1 MRYVR
6 VRDGGRIVHAILSR
20 GGVLNVLPGDPFLHP
35 DGALAGMARTTGEQL
50 GFDPAVLVPPVSP
63 GKILCAG
70 LNYVDH
76 IRESNARTPES
87 PVIFMKPPTA
97 LVAHGA
103 PIACPL
109 ISRHVEYEGE
119 LAVIIGLPARHVPR
133 NRALRH
139 VAGLCC
145 ANDVSARDH
154 QPPDGQW
161 TIGKGFD
168 TFLPLGPWIETG
180 LHPGA
185 LAIETRLNGR
195 VRQRSNTRNLLFGV
209 EYLIE
214 YLSAVMTLLPGDVIL
229 TGTPSGVGRIAPG
242 DAVEVEI
249 EGIGTL
255 SNPVKLEAYPD
266 PGGKGAFEG

>member
-6 VRDGGRIVHAILSR
+6 VRDGARVVHGILSR
-20 GGVLNVLPGDPFLHP
+20 EGALDVLPGDPFLHP
-35 DGALAGMARTTGEQL
+35 GGALEGMARITGERV
-50 GFDPAVLVPPVSP
+50 GFDPAALLPPVVP

-76 IRESNARTPES
+76 IRESNAQTPES
-87 PVIFMKPPTA
+87 PVIFMKPQTA
-97 LVAHGA
+97 LIAHGT

-109 ISRHVEYEGE
+109 ISKHVEYEGE
-119 LAVIIGLPARHVPR
+119 LAVVMGLTARHVPR
-133 NRALRH
+133 NRALQY
-139 VAGLCC
+139 VAGFCC
-145 ANDVSARDH
+145 ANDVSARDY
-154 QPPDGQW
+154 QPPTGQW

-185 LAIETRLNGR
+185 LEIETRLNGR
-195 VRQRSNTRNLLFGV
+195 VRQHSNTRNLLFGV

-214 YLSAVMTLLPGDVIL
+214 YLSAAMTLMPGDVIL

-242 DAVEVEI
+242 DTVEVEI
-249 EGIGTL
+249 EGIGVL
-255 SNPVKLEAYPD
+255 SNPVALEAY
-266 PGGKGAFEG
+266 